1 MTLTTNDTLGA
12 FDPKSL
18 EAVFVRDRTRAA
30 RHEAAHLVVAH
41 HFGVAGIAITQRM
54 VDLCD
59 APNWSFEDKT
69 HLGQTIFVSKPLRR
83 SIEEC
88 SRIICVAGAVGE
100 CLGDEDFPQC
110 KYERANFAHENMS
123 VSDCRGANIPTAN
136 ESLDYAYED
145 DDFANAVD
153 EAFTLLTGE
162 LAGQWR
168 WAANRLIVPRNR
180 KFSQLTCGHLVERFG
195 LPDGQSVVR

>member
-1 MTLTTNDTLGA
+1 MTLTANDSLGA
-12 FDPKSL
+12 FDPKRI
-18 EAVFVRDRTRAA
+18 EAVLTRDRTRAA

-59 APNWSFEDKT
+59 APNWSFEDNT
-69 HLGQTIFVSKPLRR
+69 HVGQTIFGSKPSRR

-88 SRIICVAGAVGE
+88 RRIICVAGAVGE

-110 KYERANFAHENMS
+110 RYERANFAHENMS

-136 ESLDYAYED
+136 ESFDYAYESG
-145 DDFANAVD
+145 DFVNAVD
-153 EAFTLLTGE
+153 ESFALLTGE
-162 LAGQWR
+162 LAVQWR
-168 WAANRLIVPRNR
+168 WATNRLIVPRNQTLR
-180 KFSQLTCGHLVERFG
+180 KLTSGHLVERFG
-195 LPDGQSVVR
+195 LPDVNP